1 MRTMEL
7 KELLIHTVN
16 TGKKKCEIELAAT
29 KPGRIVGGQNLG
41 FGDSAIWVHIMI
53 LTLIHSMLQLKNYR
67 NVFM

>member
-41 FGDSAIWVHIMI
+41 FGDSAI
-53 LTLIHSMLQLKNYR
+53 
-67 NVFM
+67 